1 MLNDTHM
8 RIVST
13 ACEKVIATTP
23 FSTVFVATTPS
34 SHELVVNSTRSA
46 ATPEAR
52 PGPAIVNSV
61 SIPRNAIA
69 GVTDVT
75 SAVPTAIVTPE
86 ASSSSP
92 FFTSTVRTS
101 PIVAASV
108 IVTDM
113 SSTGTI
119 THCSA
124 ASQSTSVA
132 SVRSI
137 ELRILSDVSTSRYT
151 VRASTSSRCTFSTN
165 LSWLRISPLK

>member
-1 MLNDTHM
+1 M
-8 RIVST
+8 
-13 ACEKVIATTP
+13 
-23 FSTVFVATTPS
+23 
-34 SHELVVNSTRSA
+34 
-46 ATPEAR
+46 
-52 PGPAIVNSV
+52 NSV

-151 VRASTSSRCTFSTN
+151 VRASTSSRGTFSTN
-165 LSWLRISPLK
+165 LSWLRISPWK